1 MAGQRSIAETARRHG
16 VPYSVLWRAVT
27 GGFRRRPRYPP
38 DLARR
43 LQEAL
48 KELGFETSEG
58 R

>member
-1 MAGQRSIAETARRHG
+1 MTGQRSIAETARRHG

-27 GGFRRRPRYPP
+27 GGFRRRPRYPR

-43 LQEAL
+43 LREAL
-48 KELGFETSEG
+48 KELGLETDEG